1 MLDPTV
7 HLVADTSGT
16 ITIMAKTSTA
26 TATATVI
33 DEPNPLLSIT
43 SFLSVAHSS

>member
-16 ITIMAKTSTA
+16 ITTMAKTSTA
-26 TATATVI
+26 NATI
-33 DEPNPLLSIT
+33 MGEPNPLPLSIT
-43 SFLSVAHSS
+43 SLFL

>member
-26 TATATVI
+26 TATVI
-33 DEPNPLLSIT
+33 DDPNPLLSIT